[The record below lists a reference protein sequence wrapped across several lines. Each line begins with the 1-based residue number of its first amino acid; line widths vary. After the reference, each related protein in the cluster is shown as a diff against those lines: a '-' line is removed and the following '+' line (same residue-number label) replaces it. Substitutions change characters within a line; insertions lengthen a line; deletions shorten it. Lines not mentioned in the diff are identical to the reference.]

1 MKFSKGYKYQL
12 EEDFIIKTSILHP
25 SKDNIVTP
33 WIVLFYGGKL
43 FIRKGYA
50 WDGPSGPTWDS
61 LDTESVMTPS
71 LVHDAIYQLIRMEML
86 DPVWRDYADEMLGA
100 LMRKRASKW
109 RTIRWLQVLRSRIWT
124 RETKKFGG
132 SAADPKNRRKIYE
145 VP

>member
-1 MKFSKGYKYQL
+1 MKFSEGYKYQV
-12 EEDFIIKTSILHP
+12 EEDFIIKTSIQL
-25 SKDNIVTP
+25 KDNVVTP
-33 WIVLFYGGKL
+33 WIILFCNGKL

-50 WDGPSGPTWDS
+50 WDGPSGPTWDW
-61 LDTESVMTPS
+61 LDNKSIMTPS
-71 LVHDAIYQLIRMEML
+71 LVHDALYQLMRMGML
-86 DPVWRDYADEMLGA
+86 DLELRSYADEMLGA

-109 RTIRWLQVLRSRIWT
+109 WSLRWLQGLRSRIWT